1 MKRDSKREVILE
13 QIKNVSI
20 KLGKVRFSRAEFFKN
35 SDIPITRRDIQKEFG
50 SFAKAM
56 VAAEFKP
63 ERWYSLSDED
73 LFKAYEGA
81 FKKLGHYPLGHPGER
96 ELSELTPIAGTT
108 FRKRFGGL
116 KNFLFEYKNW
126 LLDEKNRTKQKTISG
141 KVTVVLPEKLSE
153 RKEADMV
160 NIVKTKTFE
169 LADEYIVNQRRYV
182 GKGAE
187 NLVVAELLFRGFNA
201 QILQVDEGIDVFATN
216 LKKNELY
223 LIQVKYT
230 HFEEGIASRSI
241 TITVSSFEKNKK
253 ANVYYIFVLDR
264 ENKERDFLIIP
275 FHLIDHLIKNGSISA
290 PVASK
295 KINLNV
301 SYRGDENVH
310 IGSDDMSRYLNAWDV
325 LL

>member
-1 MKRDSKREVILE
+1 MKRDSKRDVILE

-20 KLGKVRFSRAEFFKN
+20 KLGRVRFSRDEFYQN
-35 SDIPITRRDIQKEFG
+35 SDIPITAHDIENEFE
-50 SFAKAM
+50 SFANAM
-56 VAAEFKP
+56 VFAGFKP
-63 ERWYSLSDED
+63 AKWSKLSDED
-73 LFKAYEGA
+73 LFKAYDSA
-81 FKKLGHYPLGHPGER
+81 YKKLGHYPLGHPGER
-96 ELSELTPIAGTT
+96 ELSKLTPIAGTT

-126 LLDEKNRTKQKTISG
+126 LLDEKNRTQQKTIFG
-141 KVTVVLPEKLSE
+141 KANIMLREKVSV
-153 RKEADMV
+153 KEAI
-160 NIVKTKTFE
+160 NIAKISTPE
-169 LADEYIVNQRRYV
+169 LENEYITNQRRYS

-230 HFEEGIASRSI
+230 YFEEDTVSRSI

-290 PVASK
+290 PVTSK

-301 SYRGDENVH
+301 TYKGDENVH

>member
-1 MKRDSKREVILE
+1 MKRNSKREVILD

-20 KLGKVRFSRAEFFKN
+20 KLNKIKFGREEFFKN
-35 SDIPITRRDIQKEFG
+35 SDVPITKRDIENEFD

-56 VAAEFKP
+56 VATNLKP
-63 ERWYSLSDED
+63 AKWHSVSDED
-73 LFKAYEGA
+73 LFRAYDSA
-81 FKKLGHYPLGHPGER
+81 YNKLSHYPLGHAGEK
-96 ELSELTPIAGTT
+96 ELSKLTPIAGTT

-126 LLDEKNRTKQKTISG
+126 LLDERNQTQQKTISG
-141 KVTVVLPEKLSE
+141 KAKIILPEKLSE
-153 RKEADMV
+153 KKEIA
-160 NIVKTKTFE
+160 IAKTKAPE
-169 LADEYIVNQRRYV
+169 SEDEYIDNRRNYS

-216 LKKNELY
+216 AKKNELY
-223 LIQVKYT
+223 LIQVKHR
-230 HFEEGIASRSI
+230 HFEDGETNKSIA
-241 TITVSSFEKNKK
+241 ITVSSFEKNKK

-264 ENKERDFLIIP
+264 KNKGRDFLIIP
-275 FHLIDHLIKNGSISA
+275 FHMLDHLIKNGAISTIA
-290 PVASK
+290 TSK
-295 KINLNV
+295 KINL
-301 SYRGDENVH
+301 SITYKGEENVN